1 MAWTLDS
8 FLEEMTTLAPS
19 DPSFRAI
26 SSPMPAVEAV
36 IIANLLSNLPI
47 SFTPQTSKQIATS
60 IALQPQTHNSETQV
74 RSIVTVTSFRIYHIT
89 LSLSHH
95 FELVTLNAAVTSIV
109 ACILKAF
116 AFRAL
121 IFCFVRLF
129 EMWKFVSSGSSGDNP
144 LLETLNGFI
153 GRQYWEFD
161 PDAGT
166 EADLAEIE
174 RLRFQFTQNRLK
186 KRDADDALLRFQSR
200 QKLHDAEI
208 LLPMDELPSEGPI
221 SDQRLEQTLEAG
233 VKFFECL
240 QEDDGHWP
248 ADYGGPLFL
257 LPGLAITA
265 YVTKTLDQLFPT
277 EAKREVIRYLKNH
290 QNSDGG
296 FGLHIEGHSSMFGTS
311 LNYVL
316 LRLMGLL
323 RDDPVVVST
332 RAWIHS
338 HKGAIYTT
346 SWAKFWL
353 SVLGV
358 YKWEGINPLPP
369 EMWILPYS
377 KLSLIGILHPGR
389 MWCHCRMVGS
399 LIGARMRVF
408 EFRCIYR

>member
-1 MAWTLDS
+1 
-8 FLEEMTTLAPS
+8 
-19 DPSFRAI
+19 
-26 SSPMPAVEAV
+26 
-36 IIANLLSNLPI
+36 
-47 SFTPQTSKQIATS
+47 
-60 IALQPQTHNSETQV
+60 
-74 RSIVTVTSFRIYHIT
+74 
-89 LSLSHH
+89 
-95 FELVTLNAAVTSIV
+95 
-109 ACILKAF
+109 
-116 AFRAL
+116 
-121 IFCFVRLF
+121 
-129 EMWKFVSSGSSGDNP
+129 MWKFVSSGSSGDNP

-166 EADLAEIE
+166 EEDLAEIE
-174 RLRFQFTQNRLK
+174 RLRFQFTQNRVK

-208 LLPMDELPSEGPI
+208 LLPMDEIPDEGPI
-221 SDQRLEQTLEAG
+221 SDQRLEQTLKAG
-233 VKFFECL
+233 IQFYECL

-248 ADYGGPLFL
+248 ADYGGPMFL
-257 LPGLAITA
+257 LPGLVITA
-265 YVTKTLDQLFPT
+265 YVTKTLDQLFPD

-323 RDDPVVVST
+323 RDDPIVVSA
-332 RAWIHS
+332 RNWIHS
-338 HKGAIYTT
+338 HKGAIYAT

-377 KLSLIGILHPGR
+377 KPSLIGILHPGR

-399 LIGARMRVF
+399 LIVR
-408 EFRCIYR
+408 IYESVCV